1 MKKRILGLAI
11 VLFAL
16 GGCATEPKSTSA
28 ESTQPAVESATTTSA
43 TETGG
48 ETSMGSSAESSGL
61 GAAEPVQMDPLDD
74 PSSPLARRVVYFD
87 FDKSVIRP
95 EFRDQIV
102 AHGEYLGNHPGRR
115 LRLEGHCDERGTRA
129 YNLALGERRAKAV
142 RDLLLL
148 TGASLSQIEAI
159 SYGEERPAVQGHN
172 EAAWSK
178 NRRVVFDYISR

>member
-16 GGCATEPKSTSA
+16 GGCASEPKSTST
-28 ESTQPAVESATTTSA
+28 ESTQPVAAETTTTA
-43 TETGG
+43 PAETG
-48 ETSMGSSAESSGL
+48 TTSSAESSGL
-61 GAAEPVQMDPLDD
+61 GAVAPMQMDPLDD
-74 PSSPLARRVVYFD
+74 PSSPLAQRVVYFD
-87 FDKSVIRP
+87 FDKSVIRA

-102 AHGEYLGNHPGRR
+102 AHGEYLANHPSTQ

-148 TGASLSQIEAI
+148 TGASTSQIETI
-159 SYGEERPAVQGHN
+159 SYGEERPAVEGHN
-172 EAAWSK
+172 EEAWAK
-178 NRRVVFDYISR
+178 NRRVVFDYVSR

>member
-11 VLFAL
+11 VLFVL
-16 GGCATEPKSTSA
+16 GGCASEPKST
-28 ESTQPAVESATTTSA
+28 A
-43 TETGG
+43 TETAQPVAA
-48 ETSMGSSAESSGL
+48 ETTAPAAETVTPSNAESSGL
-61 GAAEPVQMDPLDD
+61 GAPAPVQMDPLDD
-74 PSSPLARRVVYFD
+74 PGSPLAQRVVYFD

-102 AHGEYLGNHPGRR
+102 AHGEYLANHPSTQ

-148 TGASLSQIEAI
+148 TGASTGQIEAI
-159 SYGEERPAVQGHN
+159 SYGEERPAVEGHN
-172 EAAWSK
+172 EAAWAK
-178 NRRVVFDYISR
+178 NRRVVFDYVSR